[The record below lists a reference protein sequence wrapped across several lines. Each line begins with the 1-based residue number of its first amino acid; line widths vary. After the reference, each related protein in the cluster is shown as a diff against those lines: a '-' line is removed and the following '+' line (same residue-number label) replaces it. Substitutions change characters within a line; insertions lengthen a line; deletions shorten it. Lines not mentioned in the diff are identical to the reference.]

1 MNTIRWQAGT
11 GGRAG
16 MADLLRPE
24 HVREL
29 IRYAVG
35 PCVSVF
41 LPTHRVTPDSGQDPI
56 RLRNLLDE
64 AEKQLVAA
72 GLRAPVAREVLR
84 PGRDLLGPGRFW
96 SYQSDGLAV
105 FLAPGWSRIFR
116 LPEEFGELVVVADRF
131 HVKPLLTLL
140 AAGHRFYVLALSQN
154 QVRLL
159 EGTPHGV
166 QEVELAGVPQNLR
179 EALKYDDLEKELGL
193 HVAGRGGPG
202 ARVVFHGHGAGGEV
216 DKALLE
222 RFLRQ
227 VDDGLRQVLKTETAP
242 LVLAAVDYE
251 QAMFRQL
258 TRYPH
263 VIEQGIRGNPEQLR
277 PAELHERA
285 WTIVEPVFTRARQ
298 QAAQRYQEAAGRGQG
313 AVWAVTEVVRAALQ
327 GQVDTLFV
335 AVGEQRWGTADPQ
348 TLQVRIH
355 DQPQPGDEDLL
366 DRAAVHT
373 LLTSGSVFAVPPQQV
388 PGPGPAAALLR
399 Y

>member
-1 MNTIRWQAGT
+1 
-11 GGRAG
+11 

-29 IRYAVG
+29 AGYEDG

-41 LPTHRVTPDSGQDPI
+41 LPVHRVTPDSGQDPI

-64 AEKQLVAA
+64 AEKQLLAA
-72 GLRAPVAREVLR
+72 GLRAPAVREVLR
-84 PGRDLLGPGRFW
+84 PGRDLLEPGPFW

-105 FLAPGWSRIFR
+105 FLAQGWSRIFR
-116 LPEEFGELVVVADRF
+116 LPEEFAELVVVTDRF
-131 HVKPLLTLL
+131 HVKPLLALL
-140 AAGHRFYVLALSQN
+140 TAGHRFYVLALSQN

-159 EGTPHGV
+159 EGTPHDV
-166 QEVELAGVPQNLR
+166 QEAELPDAPQSLGD
-179 EALKYDDLEKELGL
+179 ALKYDDLEKELGL

-202 ARVVFHGHGAGGEV
+202 ARAVFHGHGAGGEV
-216 DKALLE
+216 DKALVE

-227 VDDGLRQVLKTETAP
+227 VDDGLREVLKAETAP
-242 LVLAAVDYE
+242 LVLAGVDYE

-263 VIEQGIRGNPEQLR
+263 VLDQGISGNPEQLR

-285 WTIVEPVFTRARQ
+285 WATVEPVFARARQ
-298 QAAQRYQEAAGRGQG
+298 QAAERYEEAAGRGQG
-313 AVWAVTEVVRAALQ
+313 AAWAVAEVVRAALQ
-327 GQVDTLFV
+327 GRVDTLFV
-335 AVGEQRWGTADPQ
+335 PVGEQQWGTADPQ
-348 TLQVRIH
+348 TLQVSVH

-366 DRAAVHT
+366 DRAAIHT
-373 LLTSGSVFAVPPQQV
+373 IFTSGTVFAVPPQQV

>member
-1 MNTIRWQAGT
+1 
-11 GGRAG
+11 
-16 MADLLRPE
+16 MADLVRPE

-29 IRYAVG
+29 AGYEGG

-41 LPTHRVTPDSGQDPI
+41 LPTHRMTPDSGQDPI

-64 AEKQLVAA
+64 AEKQLAAA
-72 GLRAPVAREVLR
+72 GLRAPVAREALR
-84 PGRDLLGPGRFW
+84 PGRDLLGPGPFW

-116 LPEEFGELVVVADRF
+116 LPEEFPELVVVADRF
-131 HVKPLLTLL
+131 HVKPLLALL

-159 EGTPHGV
+159 EGTPHDV
-166 QEVELAGVPQNLR
+166 QEAELADAPRSLDD
-179 EALKYDDLEKELGL
+179 ALKYDDLEKELGL

-202 ARVVFHGHGAGGEV
+202 ARAVFHGHGTGGEV

-227 VDDGLRQVLKTETAP
+227 VDDGLQQVLSTETAP
-242 LVLAAVDYE
+242 LVLAGVDYE

-263 VIEQGIRGNPEQLR
+263 VMEQGIGGNPEQLR
-277 PAELHERA
+277 PADLHQRA
-285 WTIVEPVFTRARQ
+285 WAIVEPVFAQAREQAARRYQ
-298 QAAQRYQEAAGRGQG
+298 QAAGQG
-313 AVWAVTEVVRAALQ
+313 QNAASDVTEVIQAALQ
-327 GQVDTLFV
+327 GRVDTLFV

-348 TLQVRIH
+348 TLQVRVH

-373 LLTSGSVFAVPPQQV
+373 LLTSGTVFAVPARQV
-388 PGPGPAAALLR
+388 PGPGPVAALLR

>member
-1 MNTIRWQAGT
+1 
-11 GGRAG
+11 

-24 HVREL
+24 DVREL
-29 IRYAVG
+29 AGHEGG

-41 LPTHRVTPDSGQDPI
+41 MPAHRVTPDSGQDPI

-64 AEKQLVAA
+64 AEKQLAAA
-72 GLRAPVAREVLR
+72 GLRAPAAREVLA
-84 PGRDLLGPGRFW
+84 PGRDLLIPDPFW

-105 FLAPGWSRIFR
+105 FLAPGWSRTFR
-116 LPEEFGELVVVADRF
+116 LPQEFPELVVVAGRF

-154 QVRLL
+154 RVRLL
-159 EGTPHGV
+159 EGTPRDV
-166 QEVELAGVPQNLR
+166 QDVELADVPPSLR
-179 EALKYDDLEKELGL
+179 DALKYDDLEKELGL

-216 DKALLE
+216 DKSLLE

-227 VDDGLRQVLKTETAP
+227 VDDGLREVLKTETAP
-242 LVLAAVDYE
+242 LVLAGVDYV
-251 QAMFRQL
+251 QAMFRRL

-263 VIEQGIRGNPEQLR
+263 VLREGIAGSPDQLR

-285 WTIVEPVFTRARQ
+285 RAIVQPVFAQARQ

-313 AVWAVTEVVRAALQ
+313 AAWAVAEVVRAALQ
-327 GQVDTLFV
+327 GRVDTLFV
-335 AVGEQRWGTADPQ
+335 AAGEQRWGTADPQ
-348 TLQVRIH
+348 TLQVSVH

-373 LLTSGSVFAVPPQQV
+373 LLTSGSVFAVPAQQV
-388 PGPGPAAALLR
+388 PGPEPVAALLR

>member
-1 MNTIRWQAGT
+1 
-11 GGRAG
+11 

-24 HVREL
+24 QVREL
-29 IRYAVG
+29 AGHQGG

-41 LPTHRVTPDSGQDPI
+41 LPAHRMTPDSGQDAI

-64 AEKQLVAA
+64 AEKRLVA
-72 GLRAPVAREVLR
+72 GDLRAPVAREVLR
-84 PGRDLLGPGRFW
+84 PGRDLLRPGWFW

-116 LPEEFGELVVVADRF
+116 LPKEFPELVVVTGRF
-131 HVKPLLTLL
+131 HIKPLLALL
-140 AAGHRFYVLALSQN
+140 AAGRFYVLALSQN

-159 EGTPHGV
+159 EGTPHNI
-166 QEVELAGVPQNLR
+166 QEVELAGVPRSLR
-179 EALKYDDLEKELGL
+179 QTLKHDDLEKELGL
-193 HVAGRGGPG
+193 HIAGRGGPK
-202 ARVVFHGHGAGGEV
+202 ARAVFHGHGIGGEV

-227 VDDGLRQVLKTETAP
+227 VDDGLREVLKTGTAP

-263 VIEQGIRGNPEQLR
+263 VLGEGIGGNPEELR

-285 WTIVEPVFTRARQ
+285 WAIVEPVFAQ
-298 QAAQRYQEAAGRGQG
+298 AQHQAAQRYQEAAGQGQG

-335 AVGEQRWGTADPQ
+335 ASGEQRWGTADPR
-348 TLQVRIH
+348 TLRVTIH

-373 LLTSGSVFAVPPQQV
+373 MLTSGTVFAVPAQQV